1 MEKDDAL
8 DALLARLDA
17 DALDAARYRHV
28 RKCPEMLLHLSNRD
42 FDGAIDAALAAQPAR
57 MMTDKQV
64 EGLINSKHFSLKYV
78 RKASDEVCLNWY
90 RLGVRDCEIAHG
102 ITLK

>member
-42 FDGAIDAALAAQPAR
+42 FDGAIDAA
-57 MMTDKQV
+57 MKGKQ
-64 EGLINSKHFSLKYV
+64 
-78 RKASDEVCLNWY
+78 
-90 RLGVRDCEIAHG
+90 
-102 ITLK
+102 

>member
-1 MEKDDAL
+1 MADMLGLLKSAKQEL
-8 DALLARLDA
+8 DYLRRQNELLSAQ
-17 DALDAARYRHV
+17 V
-28 RKCPEMLLHLSNRD
+28 RVVD
-42 FDGAIDAALAAQPAR
+42 VFAAQPAR
-57 MMTDKQV
+57 MLTDKQV